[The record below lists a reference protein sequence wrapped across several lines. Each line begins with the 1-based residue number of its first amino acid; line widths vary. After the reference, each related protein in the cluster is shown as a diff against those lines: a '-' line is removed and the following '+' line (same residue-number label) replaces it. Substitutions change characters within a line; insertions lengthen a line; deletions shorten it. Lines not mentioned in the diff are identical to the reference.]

1 MLDFGFSYWWLILP
15 AVVLSFWAQIKVMS
29 TFAKY
34 KKIETAKRITGADAA
49 REILRA
55 YKVNDVPVEE
65 VQGTLTDHY
74 DPKQKV
80 LRLSKDVYGSATIA
94 ALGVAAHEVGHAIQH
109 AKGYA
114 PLMLRNTMYPV
125 AALGTNLGPILVIIG
140 FVLGFMKPLILIG
153 IILFTFAV
161 IFTVITLP
169 VEFDA
174 SKRAIKLLEGGNM
187 LSGEELV
194 GAKKVLSAAALTYV
208 AAALTAI
215 LTLIRFILMSRRED

>member
-1 MLDFGFSYWWLILP
+1 MLDLGFSYWWLIIP
-15 AVVLSFWAQIKVMS
+15 SVVLSLWAQVKVMS
-29 TFAKY
+29 TFSKY
-34 KKIETAKRITGADAA
+34 KKVETAKHITGADAA

-55 YKVNDVPVEE
+55 YNVTDVPVEE
-65 VQGTLTDHY
+65 VPGDLTDHY

-80 LRLSKDVYGSATIA
+80 LRLSRDVFRGATIA

-140 FVLGFMKPLILIG
+140 FVLGFMKPLILLG

-174 SKRAIKLLEGGNM
+174 SKRAIKLLEGGKM
-187 LSGEELV
+187 LSGEELT

-215 LTLIRFILMSRRED
+215 LTLVRFILMSRRED